1 MPYACTI
8 QSVELVADQSGSIVI
23 DVWRDSYQNFPPVA
37 GDSIAGS
44 AKPTLSSAQKSQNT
58 TLSGWTT
65 TLTEGQ
71 YLAFNVDSASTVTR
85 VVLTLK
91 VQKDA

>member
-1 MPYACTI
+1 VPYACTI